1 MLLTELLDEF
11 ATGAVEIQ
19 RRFDR
24 AVQPSD
30 AALGV
35 PRMRLPSLAID
46 AQLNVTTGRSKGFSI
61 AVSPFGLGFQLTHDV
76 RSETLSRIKVT
87 IEQTVLPLGT
97 PDKQPD
103 DRLHHT

>member
-1 MLLTELLDEF
+1 MLLTELMNEF

-35 PRMRLPSLAID
+35 PRMRIPSLAVD
-46 AQLNVTTGRSKGFSI
+46 ARLSVATSRSKGFSI
-61 AVSPFGLGFQLTHDV
+61 AVSPFGLGFQLTHDAKN
-76 RSETLSRIKVT
+76 ETFSRIQVT
-87 IEQTVLPLGT
+87 IEQTVLPLNAPNQNRNT
-97 PDKQPD
+97 K
-103 DRLHHT
+103 